1 MNDNISDSLWN
12 IVVQLNNNIVETVRD
27 SIYNSVN
34 SDVRNYVYN
43 HVRVTVSDSVIN
55 SVADKLKTYDF
66 RTKNK
71 RFCI

>member
-1 MNDNISDSLWN
+1 MNDDVSDSLWN
-12 IVVQLNNNIVETVRD
+12 IVVLLNNNIVETVRD

-66 RTKNK
+66 TTKNK
-71 RFCI
+71 